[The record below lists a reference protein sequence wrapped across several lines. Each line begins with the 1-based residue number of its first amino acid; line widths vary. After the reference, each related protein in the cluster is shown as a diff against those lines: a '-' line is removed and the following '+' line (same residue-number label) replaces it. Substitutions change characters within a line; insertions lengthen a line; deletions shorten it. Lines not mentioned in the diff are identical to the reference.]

1 MKKMLLLILS
11 TILLFSFS
19 IVFAADLKIGV
30 LDVQKTL
37 QSIPQVKKVQ
47 AQLKREFAP
56 QQKQI
61 TMLQKQLKTDFDK
74 FNREHDVMKDK
85 DKKTMQKAI
94 LAKQEK
100 LHNLQINFQQKLME
114 AQKKAMQSILGDIER
129 VVDGI
134 AADQKLNVVLTKA
147 NVAYNDAN
155 MDITDQV
162 IKELK

>member
-19 IVFAADLKIGV
+19 IAFAADLKIGV

-37 QSIPQVKKVQ
+37 RSIPQVKKMQ
-47 AQLKREFAP
+47 AQLKRRFAP
-56 QQKQI
+56 QQTQI
-61 TMLQKQLKTDFDK
+61 TALQKQLKADFDK
-74 FNREHDVMKDK
+74 FNRDHDVMKDK
-85 DKKTMQKAI
+85 DKKATQKKI

-114 AQKKAMQSILGDIER
+114 AQKKAMQSILGSIEKA
-129 VVDGI
+129 VDEV

-147 NVAYNDAN
+147 NVAYNDSD
-155 MDITDQV
+155 MDVTNQV

>member
-19 IVFAADLKIGV
+19 VAFAADLKVGV

-37 QSIPQVKKVQ
+37 QSIPQVEKMQ
-47 AQLKREFAP
+47 AQLKKRFTP
-56 QQKQI
+56 QQAQI
-61 TMLQKQLKTDFDK
+61 TKLQNQLKADFDK

-85 DKKTMQKAI
+85 DKKAMQKTI
-94 LAKQEK
+94 LANQEK
-100 LHNLQINFQQKLME
+100 LHNLQMNFQQQLME
-114 AQKKAMQSILGDIER
+114 AQKKAMQSILNDIEN

-134 AADQKLNVVLTKA
+134 AADQKLNIVLTKA
-147 NVAYNDAN
+147 NVAYNDSD

-162 IKELK
+162 IKALK